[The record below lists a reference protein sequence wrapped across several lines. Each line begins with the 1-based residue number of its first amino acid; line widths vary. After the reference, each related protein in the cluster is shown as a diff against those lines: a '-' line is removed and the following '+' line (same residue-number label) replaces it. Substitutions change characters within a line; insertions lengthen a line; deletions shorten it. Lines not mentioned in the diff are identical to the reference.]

1 MEKSLTA
8 QNHPEGKTILAWIHS
23 HVGGNK
29 CDFLSSIDIHNH
41 RTLEKTFGKMQSIV
55 VEILNSKGKSKV
67 YNLTEMGRRRVDKC
81 REKSLNFH
89 NSCARKDFYE
99 EVKPTF
105 SSEISFETFD
115 FSIIYGEKVI
125 TLDERGFLNLESDKE
140 INPEDDEEEEK
151 GVPSEEVSSEESNEE
166 ISEDDGKEENG
177 VTFEEVSSEGVNSEE
192 DMELDVE
199 KSENEQKVDENI
211 NR

>member
-115 FSIIYGEKVI
+115 FTIIYGEKVI
-125 TLDERGFLNLESDKE
+125 TLDERGFLNLL
-140 INPEDDEEEEK
+140 I
-151 GVPSEEVSSEESNEE
+151 
-166 ISEDDGKEENG
+166 
-177 VTFEEVSSEGVNSEE
+177 
-192 DMELDVE
+192 
-199 KSENEQKVDENI
+199 
-211 NR
+211 